1 MVDQQ
6 RLFDEFIELIKT
18 DSETGDERAICDLL
32 KGKLAALGF
41 EVVEDDSAEK
51 TGHGAGNLVATL
63 NGTLE
68 DAPNIYF
75 TCHMDTVAPGK
86 GIKPTLK
93 DGYFESDGTT
103 ILGSD
108 DKAGLAALMEGIRLL
123 KEQNIPHGKIQF
135 VITAGEESG
144 LMGSRHLDTSLVDA
158 DFGFAID
165 SNGPVGE
172 IIASAP
178 AQAKIITTIYG
189 KAAHAGVNPEDGIS
203 AIQVASRAISKMR
216 LGRIDAETTANIGFF
231 KGGTASNVVPEK
243 AEIISEARSRN
254 EIKLKAQVKHMEQ
267 TFKEVAEELGARA
280 EVETRFMYPSYKF
293 TEEDLVVQ
301 KAIAAVEKIGRTPK
315 VTVSGGGSDA
325 NVMSGYGFPTV
336 NLGIGYEN
344 IHTTSERMPAKELV
358 KTVELVVALIE
369 ESANVPAKG
378 AEVTP

>member
-6 RLFDEFIELIKT
+6 RLFDEFIELITT

-32 KGKLAALGF
+32 KEKLTLLGF

-51 TGHGAGNLVATL
+51 TGHGAGNLVATM
-63 NGTLE
+63 NGAL
-68 DAPNIYF
+68 DKAPNIYF

-108 DKAGLAALMEGIRLL
+108 DKAGLAALMEGIRVM
-123 KEQNIPHGKIQF
+123 KEQNIPHGKIQL

-144 LMGSRHLDTSLVDA
+144 LMGSRHLDTSLVNA

-172 IIASAP
+172 IITSAP
-178 AQAKIITTIYG
+178 SQAKLFTTIYG

-216 LGRIDAETTANIGFF
+216 LGRIDAETTANVGFF

-243 AEIISEARSRN
+243 VEIISEARSRN
-254 EIKLKAQVKHMEQ
+254 EIKLKAQVKHMEK
-267 TFKEVAEELGARA
+267 TFKEVAEELGAKA
-280 EVETRFMYPSYKF
+280 EVETRVLYPSFKF
-293 TEEDLVVQ
+293 TEEDLVVK
-301 KAIAAVEKIGRTPK
+301 KAIAAVEKIGRNPK

-325 NVMSGYGFPTV
+325 NVMAGYGFPTV

-344 IHTTSERMPAKELV
+344 IHTTSERMPSEELV
-358 KTVELVVALIE
+358 KAAELVIALIE
-369 ESANVPAKG
+369 ESAKVPSQSTEATK
-378 AEVTP
+378 